1 MILLISK
8 DPSGYSRYISVLT
21 RSEEV
26 ALSGKIDAIC
36 ISSEKGIV
44 KTPVEMAEL
53 RIDHGIV
60 GDAHAGD
67 WHRQVSL
74 LAMESIAK
82 IKAILPDLADG
93 AFAENI
99 VTSGLEIKNLPVGTR
114 LQIGASV
121 LELTQIGKE
130 CHYGCAIRE
139 ATGDCVMPREGV
151 FCRVLEGGTIRPGD
165 SFSIKSEEIE

>member
-1 MILLISK
+1 MN
-8 DPSGYSRYISVLT
+8 
-21 RSEEV
+21 
-26 ALSGKIDAIC
+26 GKIEAIC

-44 KTPVEMAEL
+44 KTSVDEAEL
-53 RIDHGIV
+53 RPAHGIV

-74 LAMESIAK
+74 LATESIAK
-82 IKAILPDLADG
+82 MKAILPDLADG

-99 VTSGLEIKNLPVGTR
+99 VTSGLELKSLPIGTR
-114 LQIGASV
+114 LCLGNTI

-130 CHYGCAIRE
+130 CHQGCAIRE

-165 SFSIKSEEIE
+165 PVSVEN